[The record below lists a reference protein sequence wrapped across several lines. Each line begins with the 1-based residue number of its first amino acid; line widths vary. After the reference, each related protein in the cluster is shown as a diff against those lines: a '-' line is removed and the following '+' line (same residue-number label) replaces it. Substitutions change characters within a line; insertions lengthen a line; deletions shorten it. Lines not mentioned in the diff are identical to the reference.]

1 MLSLKAAAA
10 PNLFLQSVYFALGE
24 REHEIT
30 QLKCSFILERTDQC
44 TDDTGSSDN
53 FPVLGISRSI
63 VDLLKLSSHL
73 FGFRVCG
80 GWSASIADG
89 EQGAC
94 RYYKLAVRDCSS
106 RSAASSL
113 SVELLLEGKP
123 RALKRTDDEIGS
135 ILNMRRRLYDKH
147 RAMPL
152 AGAERGRRH
161 RGEEVE
167 PARINRALRASWARG
182 GHGQFKFS

>member
-1 MLSLKAAAA
+1 MMAVSAHDLGAMLSLKAAAA

-24 REHEIT
+24 REDEIT
-30 QLKCSFILERTDQC
+30 QLKCSVTLERTDQC

-73 FGFRVCG
+73 FGFRGGG

-94 RYYKLAVRDCSS
+94 RYYKLAVRHCSS
-106 RSAASSL
+106 RAAASSPSL
-113 SVELLLEGKP
+113 SSP
-123 RALKRTDDEIGS
+123 S
-135 ILNMRRRLYDKH
+135 W
-147 RAMPL
+147 
-152 AGAERGRRH
+152 RGH
-161 RGEEVE
+161 LV
-167 PARINRALRASWARG
+167 
-182 GHGQFKFS
+182 H